1 MQNKFLNKEE
11 QEIIISKD
19 EKSKVQG
26 LLKGR
31 FKKGK
36 GKPKF
41 PFGKKKPKTSMK
53 ALMPKKIK
61 IEPTPQKEKEIVK
74 KEPVK

>member
-41 PFGKKKPKTSMK
+41 PFGKKKPKAS
-53 ALMPKKIK
+53 PF
-61 IEPTPQKEKEIVK
+61 
-74 KEPVK
+74 